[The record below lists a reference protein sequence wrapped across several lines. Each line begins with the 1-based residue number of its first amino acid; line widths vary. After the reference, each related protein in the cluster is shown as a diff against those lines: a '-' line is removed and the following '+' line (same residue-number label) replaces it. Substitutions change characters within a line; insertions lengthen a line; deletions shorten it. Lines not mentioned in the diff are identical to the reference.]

1 MGNVLPIVIIC
12 SVGLAAC
19 FGFLTYTLVRFVK
32 QKFCRSKH
40 EEFDLDDDTYTVQVG
55 KSNFRK

>member
-1 MGNVLPIVIIC
+1 MGKVLPIVIIC

-19 FGFLTYTLVRFVK
+19 FGFLTYTLVCFVK

>member
-32 QKFCRSKH
+32 QKFFKSKH
-40 EEFDLDDDTYTVQVG
+40 EEFDLDDDT
-55 KSNFRK
+55 